1 MIKVN
6 LLTGARRE
14 PVRRAP
20 ALKIEGVGNST
31 NLLLLVIMALAI
43 AFSGWRYYSLSAE
56 SQRLDQDV
64 TIAEEQLKKVE
75 DDRKAIEVLK
85 AKKAAFQKQIDII
98 TELKNK
104 QQVPVRLLD
113 EVSRNL
119 PDFLWLVSM
128 QETGNQLTFSGR
140 ATTPNAY
147 ANFYNNLDAS
157 PFFQE
162 VGRIS
167 YTADRGDVTFSL
179 SAQFV
184 PGGKTSKPPA
194 AGQQGQ

>member
-6 LLTGARRE
+6 LLTGAKRE
-14 PVRRAP
+14 PARKAP
-20 ALKIEGVGNST
+20 SLKIEGFSGGQNI
-31 NLLLLVIMALAI
+31 LLVVILALSV
-43 AFSGWRYYSLSAE
+43 AFAGWRYYSLTAE
-56 SQRLDQDV
+56 TERLEQDLA
-64 TIAEEQLKKVE
+64 TAHEQLKKVE

-98 TELKNK
+98 TNLKNN

-113 EVSRNL
+113 EVSRSL

-128 QETGNQLTFSGR
+128 QESGNQLTFSGR

-157 PFFQE
+157 PFFQD
-162 VGRIS
+162 VGKIS
-167 YTADRGDVTFSL
+167 YTADRDDVTFSL
-179 SAQFV
+179 SAKFV
-184 PGGKTSKPPA
+184 PGGKQSKPPV